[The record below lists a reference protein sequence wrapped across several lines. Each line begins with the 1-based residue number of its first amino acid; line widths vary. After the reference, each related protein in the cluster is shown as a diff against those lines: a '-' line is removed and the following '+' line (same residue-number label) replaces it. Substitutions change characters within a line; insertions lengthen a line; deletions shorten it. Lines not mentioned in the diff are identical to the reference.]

1 MEEQFADFLSD
12 ELLEFCSYDSHENN
26 LAPSTSSC
34 NELDA
39 TLTML
44 TKQRVEVFDTPA
56 KTTAT
61 LITRE

>member
-26 LAPSTSSC
+26 LAPSTSSY

-44 TKQRVEVFDTPA
+44 TKQRVEVFAHSSEDYCNTNN
-56 KTTAT
+56 
-61 LITRE
+61 